1 MSYSIRR
8 YRDSDAEAL
17 SALSLAAIR
26 VVGSHGYSDIQIAAW
41 AGRHGGPAMYQE
53 RSAQGH
59 MIFLAVDQNDAPV
72 AYSLLEPNGQRDR
85 LYCHPQHTRKGL
97 AERVLQAAENEAR
110 ALGLTR
116 LYTEASELAR
126 PAFERAGYRVT
137 HRRDFTIEHEGRD
150 VAIHN
155 YAMETRLN

>member
-26 VVGSHGYSDIQIAAW
+26 VVGSHTYSDAQVAAW
-41 AGRHGGPAMYQE
+41 AGRHGGPDMY
-53 RSAQGH
+53 RNRADRGH
-59 MIFLAVDQNDAPV
+59 MIFLATDENDVPV
-72 AYSLLEPNGQRDR
+72 AYSLLEADGHLDR

-126 PAFERAGYRVT
+126 P
-137 HRRDFTIEHEGRD
+137 
-150 VAIHN
+150 
-155 YAMETRLN
+155 